1 MKKKILLVSV
11 LAVVLMMSL
20 PAIPALEYH
29 QANEACTT
37 HAFETIEASF
47 AEADVHVLCT
57 LENMEA
63 VQSQLEELQQ
73 AGVGDGP
80 QPQCILLA
88 LLLLK
93 FIVRTL
99 IKVISS
105 IVQFIRNII
114 NLAELIVYLVQQLSY
129 LIELIQQFIELIQ
142 DLLNPQ
148 PSVG

>member
-1 MKKKILLVSV
+1 MNKKILLGSI

-29 QANEACTT
+29 QASEACTT
-37 HAFETIEASF
+37 HAFETLKTSF
-47 AEADVHVLCT
+47 AEDDVQALCT
-57 LENMEA
+57 FESMET

-73 AGVGDGP
+73 ALVDDGP
-80 QPQCILLA
+80 QPQCIILT
-88 LLLLK
+88 LLLLR
-93 FIVRTL
+93 FIVKTL
-99 IKVISS
+99 VKVISS
-105 IVQFIRNII
+105 IVQFIRNIV
-114 NLAELIVYLVQQLSY
+114 NLAELIIYLVQQLSY